1 MHYFLLKSVI
11 EFRRLKKEMKRKRKA
26 EKEGASEDTGVPD
39 IDPAA
44 YGYVKFFYDFMTC

>member
-1 MHYFLLKSVI
+1 MLKTLF

-44 YGYVKFFYDFMTC
+44 YGYVMLFL